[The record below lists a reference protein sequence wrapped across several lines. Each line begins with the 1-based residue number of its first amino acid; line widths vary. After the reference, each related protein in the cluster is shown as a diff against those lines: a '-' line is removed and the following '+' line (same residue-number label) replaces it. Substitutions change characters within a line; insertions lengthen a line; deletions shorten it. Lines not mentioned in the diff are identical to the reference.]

1 MVSRNPSRNPSRLE
15 AQTRPMTTKLSL
27 DELEDLVHERSGEDL
42 IAIARRVERT
52 GGCARP
58 IRLKSS
64 GPGSP
69 SKGEPDGVL
78 LVACKSRRETRCPPC
93 ANTYRGDDRQ
103 IVRAGIEG
111 GKGVPESVSSHAAVF
126 LTLTAPS
133 FGAVHRSADGPCNA
147 GPPGKCRHGRSR
159 HCLSRHDGNDDL
171 VGSPL
176 CPDCYDYESAV
187 MFNAS
192 VGELWRRVTIYARR
206 HLAYCLDLPEREI
219 KSLVRLSYL
228 KVAELQHRGVIHL
241 HAIVRADAATDEV
254 SLPPIPI
261 STALLTEALLRAT
274 RAVFVER
281 VVNGEILRFVFG
293 EQVKVGPLAPG
304 ELKEIAS
311 YLAKYFTK
319 EASGHGSL
327 DHRLREGEIKYLD
340 LTDHLRRIVETAWSL
355 GADPELGR
363 LRRWAHALGYTGHLM
378 TKSRRHSTTFLRLR
392 ATRQAW
398 RLAEAGVTEDA
409 APAPKLHWSFDGV
422 GHRYRIDAVLALT
435 FARDRRSAARE
446 RWEEL
451 DACRQSDPGNADV

>member
-1 MVSRNPSRNPSRLE
+1 
-15 AQTRPMTTKLSL
+15 MTGRLSL
-27 DELEDLVHERSGEDL
+27 DELEAFARERSGEDL
-42 IAIARRVERT
+42 VAIARRVERT
-52 GGCARP
+52 GGCAQP
-58 IRLKSS
+58 VRLKST
-64 GPGSP
+64 GPDSL

-93 ANTYRGDDRQ
+93 ANTYRGDARQ

-133 FGAVHRSADGPCNA
+133 FGAVHRSTDGPCNA
-147 GPPGKCRHGRSR
+147 GPPGNCRHGRSR
-159 HCLSRHDGNDDL
+159 HCLARHERNDVL

-254 SLPPIPI
+254 CPPPIPI

-293 EQVKVGPLAPG
+293 EQVKVDSLARG
-304 ELKEIAS
+304 EVKGIAS
-311 YLAKYFTK
+311 YLAKYLTK
-319 EASGHGSL
+319 EASGNGAL
-327 DHRLREGEIKYLD
+327 DHRLREGEIEYLE
-340 LTDHLRRIVETAWSL
+340 LPDHLRRIVETAWSL

-378 TKSRRHSTTFLRLR
+378 TKSRRYSTTFLRLR
-392 ATRQAW
+392 AARQAW
-398 RLAEAGVTEDA
+398 RLAEGGATEDA
-409 APAPKLHWSFDGV
+409 SPAPKLHWSFEGS
-422 GHRYRIDAVLALT
+422 GHRCRIDAVLAGT
-435 FARDRRSAARE
+435 FARDRRMAARE
-446 RWEEL
+446 RWEESNAYWPA
-451 DACRQSDPGNADV
+451 DRGDADV

>member
-1 MVSRNPSRNPSRLE
+1 
-15 AQTRPMTTKLSL
+15 MTTKLSL
-27 DELEDLVHERSGEDL
+27 DELEDLVQERSGEDL
-42 IAIARRVERT
+42 IALARRVERT

-64 GPGSP
+64 GQDSL

-78 LVACKSRRETRCPPC
+78 LIACKSRRETRCPPC
-93 ANTYRGDDRQ
+93 ANTYRGDARQ
-103 IVRAGIEG
+103 IVRSGIEG

-147 GPPGKCRHGRSR
+147 GPPGNCRHGRSR
-159 HCLSRHDGNDDL
+159 HCLSRHEGSDDL
-171 VGSPL
+171 VGTPL
-176 CPDCYDYESAV
+176 CADCYDYQSAV

-192 VGELWRRVTIYARR
+192 VGELWRRVSIYARR
-206 HLAYCLDLPEREI
+206 HLAYCLERPEREI

-254 SLPPIPI
+254 APPPIPI

-281 VVNGEILRFVFG
+281 VVDGEILRFVFG
-293 EQVKVGPLAPG
+293 EQVKVDPLARG
-304 ELKEIAS
+304 EVKGIAS
-311 YLAKYFTK
+311 YLSKYLLK
-319 EASGHGSL
+319 EPSGNGAL
-327 DHRLREGEIKYLD
+327 DHRLREGEIEYLE
-340 LTDHLRRIVETAWSL
+340 LPDHLRRIVETAWSL

-378 TKSRRHSTTFLRLR
+378 TKSRRYSTTFLRLR
-392 ATRQAW
+392 AARQAW
-398 RLAEAGVTEDA
+398 RLAEVGVAQDA
-409 APAPKLHWSFDGV
+409 APAPKFNWSFEGV
-422 GHRYRIDAVLALT
+422 GHRYRIDAVLAAT
-435 FARDRRSAARE
+435 FARDRRMAARE

-451 DACRQSDPGNADV
+451 DVEAGAVT

>member
-1 MVSRNPSRNPSRLE
+1 
-15 AQTRPMTTKLSL
+15 MTATL
-27 DELEDLVHERSGEDL
+27 DELESFARQRSGEEL

-52 GGCARP
+52 GGCVRP
-58 IRLKSS
+58 VRLKST

-69 SKGEPDGVL
+69 SKEEPDGVL
-78 LVACKSRRETRCPPC
+78 LVACKSRRETRCAPC
-93 ANTYRGDDRQ
+93 ANTYRGDARQ
-103 IVRAGIEG
+103 IVRSGIEG

-126 LTLTAPS
+126 LTLTVPS
-133 FGAVHRSADGPCNA
+133 FGAVHRSANGPCNA
-147 GPPGKCRHGRSR
+147 GPRGRCQHGRSR
-159 HCLSRHDGNDDL
+159 HCLSRHEENDEL

-254 SLPPIPI
+254 APPPIPI

-281 VVNGEILRFVFG
+281 VANGEILRFVFG
-293 EQVKVGPLAPG
+293 DQVKVDPLASG
-304 ELKEIAS
+304 EVKGIAS
-311 YLAKYFTK
+311 YLAKYLTK
-319 EASGHGSL
+319 EASGNGAL
-327 DHRLREGEIKYLD
+327 DHRLREGEIENLE
-340 LTDHLRRIVETAWSL
+340 LPDHLRKIVETAWCL
-355 GADPELGR
+355 GSDPELGR

-378 TKSRRHSTTFLRLR
+378 TKSRRYSTTFLRLR
-392 ATRQAW
+392 AARQAW
-398 RLAEAGVTEDA
+398 RLHEAGVVKDSEL
-409 APAPKLHWSFDGV
+409 APKLHWSFEGA
-422 GHRYRIDAVLALT
+422 GHRCRIDAVLAAT
-435 FARDRRSAARE
+435 FAKDRRTSARE
-446 RWEEL
+446 RWEQI
-451 DACRQSDPGNADV
+451 DTCWQADRGGVNV

>member
-1 MVSRNPSRNPSRLE
+1 
-15 AQTRPMTTKLSL
+15 MTTKLSL
-27 DELEDLVHERSGEDL
+27 DEFEDLAHERSGEDL

-52 GGCARP
+52 SGCARP

-64 GPGSP
+64 GPDSL

-93 ANTYRGDDRQ
+93 ANTYRGDAHQ

-111 GKGVPESVSSHAAVF
+111 GKGVPESVSSHSAVF

-133 FGAVHRSADGPCNA
+133 FGAVHRATDGPCNA
-147 GPPGKCRHGRSR
+147 GPPGSCRHGRSR
-159 HCLSRHDGNDDL
+159 HCLFRHDGNDEL

-187 MFNAS
+187 LFNAS

-206 HLAYCLDLPEREI
+206 HLAYCLELPEREV

-241 HAIVRADAATDEV
+241 HAVVRADAATDEV
-254 SLPPIPI
+254 APPPIPI
-261 STALLTEALLRAT
+261 STALLTEALLRAS

-293 EQVKVGPLAPG
+293 EQVKVDPLAAREVKG
-304 ELKEIAS
+304 IAS
-311 YLAKYFTK
+311 YLAKYLTK
-319 EASGHGSL
+319 EASGNGAL
-327 DHRLREGEIKYLD
+327 DHRLREGEVEYLE
-340 LTDHLRRIVETAWSL
+340 LPDHLRRIVETAWSL

-378 TKSRRHSTTFLRLR
+378 TKSRRYSTTFVRLR
-392 ATRQAW
+392 AARQAW
-398 RLAEAGVTEDA
+398 RLAESGVTQDA
-409 APAPKLHWSFDGV
+409 SLAPKLHWTFEGV
-422 GHRYRIDAVLALT
+422 GHRYRIDAVLAAT
-435 FARDRRSAARE
+435 FAKDRRTAVRE

-451 DACRQSDPGNADV
+451 DVEAGAVT